1 IKTFFKAGIKAEFE
15 EKNFGKYLI
24 YKYSPKQETLFKNIV
39 RMAPA
44 TKFSLNLNT
53 GQEVEEKYWTIN
65 SAPGSYKGSY
75 SEACIELENHLKK
88 AIDYRLI
95 ADVPVSNFLSGGID
109 SSAIAWFIR
118 SHKDIKHYCAVK
130 TKEDLIKE
138 GTSSDGN

>member
-1 IKTFFKAGIKAEFE
+1 YMKLGEDFVNHLNGDFAIAILDEFRDKLLLYRDRFGIKPLYLYRNENTFAFASEIKTFFKAGIKAEFE

-75 SEACIELENHLKK
+75 SEACIEL
-88 AIDYRLI
+88 
-95 ADVPVSNFLSGGID
+95 
-109 SSAIAWFIR
+109 
-118 SHKDIKHYCAVK
+118 
-130 TKEDLIKE
+130 
-138 GTSSDGN
+138 